1 MKPNL
6 FEFTDYRKFINAF
19 YQAKKAENPAFSF
32 QVFCN
37 KAGFPN
43 KGFVHNVI
51 HGVKNLSRTSA
62 MKFAEAMDLRKTEAD
77 YFENLAFFN
86 QAKTFKERDHYF
98 EKLSAVRPMTTQA
111 SVAKLV
117 RADQFDFYAKWYHS
131 VVRSII
137 DMFPMKHDHKW
148 IAKNL
153 QPRISPVLVR
163 QSVALML
170 KHGLIERQ
178 KNGTLK
184 VKDKVIT
191 TGPEAQSLAVGR
203 FHLEMMKLAAQALKE
218 IPADKRHITGLTLGI
233 SQKAYAKIT
242 EEILAFQDR
251 IMEIA
256 KDDTASDGVYQ
267 LNFHFFPLTKTPI
280 ERKRL

>member
-6 FEFTDYRKFINAF
+6 FEFTDYRKFINVF
-19 YQAKKAENPAFSF
+19 YHAKKAESPAFSF
-32 QVFCN
+32 QVFCD

-62 MKFAEAMDLRKTEAD
+62 MKFAEAMELTKTEAD
-77 YFENLAFFN
+77 YFEHLVFFN
-86 QAKTFKERDHYF
+86 QARTFKERDHYF
-98 EKLSAVRPMTTQA
+98 EKLNSVRPMTTAA
-111 SVAKLV
+111 SIAKLV
-117 RADQFDFYAKWYHS
+117 RSDQFDFYSKWYHS
-131 VVRSII
+131 AVRSII
-137 DMFPMKHDHKW
+137 DLFPVKDDYKW
-148 IAKNL
+148 IAKNM
-153 QPRISPVLVR
+153 QPRISRVLVR
-163 QSVALML
+163 QAVDLML
-170 KHGLIERQ
+170 KLGLIERQ
-178 KNGTLK
+178 KNGVLK

-203 FHLEMMKLAAQALKE
+203 FHLEMMKSAALALKE

-233 SQKAYAKIT
+233 SQKVYAKIT
-242 EEILAFQDR
+242 EEILAFQDK

-256 KDDTASDGVYQ
+256 KNDTDSDGVYQ

-280 ERKRL
+280 ERKRV

>member
-1 MKPNL
+1 MKPNI
-6 FEFTDYRKFINAF
+6 FEFTDYRKFVNAF
-19 YQAKKAENPAFSF
+19 YQTKKADNPAFSF
-32 QVFCN
+32 QVFCD

-62 MKFAEAMDLRKTEAD
+62 LKFAEAMDLTKTEAD
-77 YFENLAFFN
+77 YFENLVFFG

-98 EKLSAVRPMTTQA
+98 EKLTSIRPMTTQG
-111 SVAKLV
+111 SIAKQV
-117 RADQFDFYAKWYHS
+117 RTDQMDFYSRWYHS

-137 DMFPMKHDHKW
+137 DLFPVKDDHKW

-163 QSVALML
+163 NSIALML
-170 KHGLIERQ
+170 KLGLIEKQ
-178 KNGTLK
+178 KNGVLK

-233 SQKAYAKIT
+233 SQKACAKIT
-242 EEILAFQDR
+242 DEILAFQDK

-256 KDDTASDGVYQ
+256 RNDDDSDGVYQ

-280 ERKRL
+280 ERKPV